1 MAGFFTLFRRKLH
14 HRGTPTAPF
23 GRCFV
28 CTQHVR
34 EARQEPGH
42 PSPGYP
48 FPAPVN
54 EAHLSQAAFSRFLQ
68 VRFHR
73 GFQVFRVKGVEVE
86 AVLDGQNVRLGF
98 VCVHR

>member
-23 GRCFV
+23 GRGFV
-28 CTQHVR
+28 CTKHVR
-34 EARQEPGH
+34 EAQKEPGH
-42 PSPGYP
+42 PGPGYP

-54 EAHLSQAAFSRFLQ
+54 EPHLSKAAFSRLLQ

-86 AVLDGQNVRLGF
+86 AVLDGQNVKLGF
-98 VCVHR
+98 DFVHS